1 MRGNNRYEFQ
11 RGRGANFRRFHNSQR
26 NQCKRERIFNEHGR
40 QQRFVFRRFLVQ
52 SGGNILDGAS
62 RVPDNVS

>member
-1 MRGNNRYEFQ
+1 MRGNNHYEFQ
-11 RGRGANFRRFHNSQR
+11 RDRGADFRRFNNFQR
-26 NQCKRERIFNEHGR
+26 NKCKRECIFREHGR

-52 SGGNILDGAS
+52 SRGNILDGAS